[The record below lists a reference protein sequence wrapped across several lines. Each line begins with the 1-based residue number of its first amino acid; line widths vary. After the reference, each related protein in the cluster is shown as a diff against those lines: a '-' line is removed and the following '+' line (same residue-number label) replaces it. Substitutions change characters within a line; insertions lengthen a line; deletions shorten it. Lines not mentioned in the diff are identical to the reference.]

1 MRNSAKV
8 TLGGMIA
15 GLSVVCMFLTRVIPT
30 MTYALPAIAG
40 ALLILLTIEAGTK
53 WALGAFAVTAVLSFV
68 LAVDPQ
74 ASILYV
80 AFLGYYPILKSWL
93 ERIPKRW
100 IEWVVKF
107 ALFNVAAVASYWVT
121 IWITGVPDDFLT
133 SFGAW
138 GPVILLALGN
148 VTFLIYDYALT
159 KVITLYMYRF
169 HKRVRK
175 LFHA

>member
-1 MRNSAKV
+1 
-8 TLGGMIA
+8 MIA